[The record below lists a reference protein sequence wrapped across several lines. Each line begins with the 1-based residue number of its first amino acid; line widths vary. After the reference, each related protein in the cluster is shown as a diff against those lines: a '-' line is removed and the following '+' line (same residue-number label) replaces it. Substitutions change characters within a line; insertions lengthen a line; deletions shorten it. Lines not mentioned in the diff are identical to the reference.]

1 MEQTRVFWD
10 IEREKTTSIYFIFI
24 FLILIYF
31 VSFFLLWTIL
41 KLFYFLRVSLENP
54 HYKFSLFGTDT
65 IIVLI
70 FALIIG
76 IIHWCYTNSNAVRKI
91 LKLLNAHTIDKNDR
105 YHYIFQNIV
114 NEMSVASG
122 NLNVEAYIIPTIA
135 MNAFALQDLSGRR
148 IIGATEGL
156 ISRLNRDELQAVIAH
171 EVAHL
176 ASNDALITTI
186 AGSIFGIFS
195 EILNGIASNLVR
207 LSKTEI
213 EYEAYFQKTRQ
224 NALTAGILSIP
235 IFLSILFFSLLSQLL
250 YVSISREKEYRA
262 DANAIKYT
270 RNPIALARALYKIAN
285 HYRGSTSQLAPIF
298 ILSPET
304 NPLEEREDFFSNL
317 FSTHP
322 PLTRRLQIIL
332 EQAHT
337 DVSILYEKN
346 YKQKV
351 AEPIPDTG
359 SQIFFIKKEDKIL
372 GPYNLLQLQTIEWLN
387 PDSEILFGENKESIT
402 ADKIPALN
410 HFFKIRN
417 EPIWKMRRLC
427 PICNEWLVIQE
438 YEGLYVWRCAFC
450 DGLLVEKEKLPR
462 IFVRNEKGFSE
473 EVIHR
478 AELIMEES
486 KQKKPHFRLIIET
499 LEKRKCPKCGKQMIR
514 KFYSYAYHIEI
525 DECPEC
531 NLVWFDKDELEILQ
545 YLLEKEENNGKG

>member
-1 MEQTRVFWD
+1 
-10 IEREKTTSIYFIFI
+10 
-24 FLILIYF
+24 
-31 VSFFLLWTIL
+31 
-41 KLFYFLRVSLENP
+41 
-54 HYKFSLFGTDT
+54 
-65 IIVLI
+65 
-70 FALIIG
+70 
-76 IIHWCYTNSNAVRKI
+76 
-91 LKLLNAHTIDKNDR
+91 
-105 YHYIFQNIV
+105 
-114 NEMSVASG
+114 MSVASG

-186 AGSIFGIFS
+186 ASSIFGIFS
-195 EILNGIASNLVR
+195 EILNGIASNLER